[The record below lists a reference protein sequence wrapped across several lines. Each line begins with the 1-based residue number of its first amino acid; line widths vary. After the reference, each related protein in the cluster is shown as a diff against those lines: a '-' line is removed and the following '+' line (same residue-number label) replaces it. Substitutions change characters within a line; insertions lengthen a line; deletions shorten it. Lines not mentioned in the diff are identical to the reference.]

1 MVITIMTMTSM
12 GMITIT
18 AMIAGESP
26 LFGVGRG
33 VTHVKPSVLL
43 QTIWK
48 DSLNGHTLYMI
59 DLPLCRQR
67 KGSLLESQ

>member
-1 MVITIMTMTSM
+1 MSRTVITIMTMRSI

-18 AMIAGESP
+18 AMITGESP
-26 LFGVGRG
+26 GLGVGEG

-48 DSLNGHTLYMI
+48 DILNEHT
-59 DLPLCRQR
+59 
-67 KGSLLESQ
+67 

>member
-1 MVITIMTMTSM
+1 MSRMVITIMTMISM

-26 LFGVGRG
+26 SFGLGGG

-43 QTIWK
+43 QTI
-48 DSLNGHTLYMI
+48 
-59 DLPLCRQR
+59 
-67 KGSLLESQ
+67 